1 MRERRRAPAARL
13 PLSGEGSYA
22 ALLPASVATPE
33 VVTPAMLT
41 SPNVV
46 LLGLL
51 VALALVATFDPWY
64 TALVMLCR
72 GARAIYLVVIG
83 RLSFRVVT

>member
-1 MRERRRAPAARL
+1 VV
-13 PLSGEGSYA
+13 
-22 ALLPASVATPE
+22 LPAT
-33 VVTPAMLT
+33 LT
-41 SPNVV
+41 SPNAV

-64 TALVMLCR
+64 TALVMPCR